1 MHYCFIIITL
11 AYMTTFIK
19 PLIILHA
26 AGKCLHQFKYQIFTI
41 ILGFFFQTYYIIL
54 YYIIV
59 LYHYITT
66 KNMLRV

>member
-11 AYMTTFIK
+11 AYMITFIK

-41 ILGFFFQTYYIIL
+41 IPVFFFRLIIL

>member
-11 AYMTTFIK
+11 AYMITFIK
-19 PLIILHA
+19 PLIILHVS
-26 AGKCLHQFKYQIFTI
+26 GKCLYQFKYQIFTI
-41 ILGFFFQTYYIIL
+41 ILRFFSDLL

-66 KNMLRV
+66 TNMLRA